1 MGALEPVGEGGRH
14 AVRQHCPGRL
24 PHLHSCVGGGRM
36 MDDTRLAVAALL
48 GETAQAHHQ
57 AYAATDGFDPEWPWW
72 YAERLVDP
80 LGDLGVA
87 VTKSRIVFVLVG
99 AAGDLP

>member
-1 MGALEPVGEGGRH
+1 
-14 AVRQHCPGRL
+14 
-24 PHLHSCVGGGRM
+24 M

-80 LGDLGVA
+80 LRDLGVA

-99 AAGDLP
+99 AERDLPEVGEGWPEAYAARLIAEGR